1 MIEQSCGN
9 FGVASNLR
17 QLASRSNS
25 RRNNA
30 AIRMNP
36 RRGSLPVLE
45 PEQAKAPAAMW
56 QGLA

>member
-25 RRNNA
+25 RRNKA
-30 AIRMNP
+30 ATRTSP
-36 RRGSLPVLE
+36 RRGSLPRASAE
-45 PEQAKAPAAMW
+45 EAMAPAALW
-56 QGLA
+56 QSMA